1 MALNE
6 THDSGHMDA
15 HSDQQDGVIN
25 ANAADNLGNA
35 NNADNADNVDAGSQP
50 IRVLLADDQSLIRA
64 GFAMV
69 INSQPDLTVVGE
81 ASDGVEAVQ
90 MTHAVKPDVVLM
102 DVRMPHRDGIAA
114 TADISRMG
122 LATHVIILTTFDL
135 DEYVM
140 AAIRAGASGF
150 LLKDMSPE
158 EMLSSIRTVAAGNAI
173 IAPSA
178 TKRLISRLVREPL
191 PTKLAAELAD
201 SSQEGVRAESTQIG
215 NSWAGSSAG
224 AVAGSGAESVAD
236 SAVGAESPATEN
248 DDHDQHSHSAR
259 RILDSLTPREREV
272 LVEVAHGLSNQEIAE
287 KLFISLPTLKTHV
300 AHILAKTHSRDRV
313 QAVVFAYENNLVD

>member
-1 MALNE
+1 MAFDE
-6 THDSGHMDA
+6 THDNAQISAHNDMNSNADA
-15 HSDQQDGVIN
+15 SAST
-25 ANAADNLGNA
+25 ANNA
-35 NNADNADNVDAGSQP
+35 NNPSTADSEGTGSQP

-69 INSQPDLTVVGE
+69 INSQPDLKVVGE
-81 ASDGVEAVQ
+81 ASDGIEAVQ

-150 LLKDMSPE
+150 LLKDTSPE

-191 PTKLAAELAD
+191 PNKLAAELAD
-201 SSQEGVRAESTQIG
+201 SSQEGVRAEGTQSG
-215 NSWAGSSAG
+215 NPGAGSSA
-224 AVAGSGAESVAD
+224 ASVTVTASAGQNAI
-236 SAVGAESPATEN
+236 SPANPNSQNGLAN
-248 DDHDQHSHSAR
+248 DGHDQHSQSAR
-259 RILDSLTPREREV
+259 HILDSLTPREKEV
-272 LVEVAHGLSNQEIAE
+272 LVEVAHGLSNQKIAE
-287 KLFISLPTLKTHV
+287 KLFISLPTVKTHV
-300 AHILAKTHSRDRV
+300 AHILAKTNSRDRV
-313 QAVVFAYENNLVD
+313 QAVVFAYENNLVE